1 MLLYIV
7 RRIFSTVP
15 VLIFVALFAFMV
27 SHAAP
32 GDPAVLMAGDD
43 ATPELL
49 AQLRRDMGLDRPLI
63 VQFLQWGG
71 QVLRGDLGVSL
82 FSHQPVV
89 GMIAERLAPS
99 VTLMFLTMAIAVTF
113 GIVSGVFAAWQHNRL
128 SDHAIMLL
136 MVALFS
142 IPSFVMGYALTWVLG
157 LKLQWLPVQ
166 GYTPLERGFWLSMRS
181 LMLPALAL
189 SGAYIAVI
197 SRITRS
203 ALLENLRQDF
213 VRTARAKGVSEGMV
227 LFRHAL
233 KNAAIPIVTVIGSGI
248 GVLISGSVIIE
259 NVFAIPGL
267 GRLIV
272 DAVLRHD
279 YPVLQAAILFFGV
292 LYVLVNLLIDLSYT
306 FFDPRIRY

>member
-7 RRIFSTVP
+7 RRIFSTIP

-43 ATPELL
+43 ATPEMI
-49 AQLRRDMGLDRPLI
+49 ADLRRDMGLDRPLV
-63 VQFLQWGG
+63 VQFLNWSG

-99 VTLMFLTMAIAVTF
+99 VTLMVLTMAIAVVF
-113 GIVSGVFAAWQHNRL
+113 GIVSGVVAAWQQNRL
-128 SDHAIMLL
+128 SDRALMLL

-181 LMLPALAL
+181 LLLPALAL
-189 SGAYIAVI
+189 SGTYIAVI

-233 KNAAIPIVTVIGSGI
+233 KNSAIPIVTVIGSGI

-292 LYVLVNLLIDLSYT
+292 IYVLVNLLIDLSYT

>member
-7 RRIFSTVP
+7 RRIFSTIP

-43 ATPELL
+43 ATPEMI
-49 AQLRRDMGLDRPLI
+49 ADLRRDMGLDRPLA
-63 VQFLQWGG
+63 VQFLNWSG

-99 VTLMFLTMAIAVTF
+99 VTLMVLTMAIAVVF
-113 GIVSGVFAAWQHNRL
+113 GIVSGVVAAWQQNRL
-128 SDHAIMLL
+128 SDRALMLL

-181 LMLPALAL
+181 LLLPALAL
-189 SGAYIAVI
+189 SGTYIAVI

-233 KNAAIPIVTVIGSGI
+233 KNSAIPIVTVIGSGI

-292 LYVLVNLLIDLSYT
+292 IYVLVNLLIDLSYT